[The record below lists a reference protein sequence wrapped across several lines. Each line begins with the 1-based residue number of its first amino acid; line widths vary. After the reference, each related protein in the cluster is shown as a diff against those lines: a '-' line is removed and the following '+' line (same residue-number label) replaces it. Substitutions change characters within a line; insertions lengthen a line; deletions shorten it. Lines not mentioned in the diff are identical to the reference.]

1 MRRSSSWLQNGCLRV
16 VPVLRL
22 GIHPEME
29 RPAILNKSM
38 PSTAGAT
45 MSNAAFQRFVT
56 LSMRNAIYIFR
67 EKYTRWG
74 AVFPGNFVP
83 VLTCKGKCSCWRAK
97 PAHFIG
103 HLPVFCQDGFPICLI
118 LIVLIHTVPH
128 YPFRSIESQGK

>member
-1 MRRSSSWLQNGCLRV
+1 M
-16 VPVLRL
+16 
-22 GIHPEME
+22 PEMLS
-29 RPAILNKSM
+29 PAILHTSM

-83 VLTCKGKCSCWRAK
+83 VLTCEGKCSCWRAK

-103 HLPVFCQDGFPICLI
+103 HLPLAHAHAQPGRLAPDLPRALSPSLARDVEGYECCPLVLRDGCL
-118 LIVLIHTVPH
+118 L
-128 YPFRSIESQGK
+128 R

>member
-83 VLTCKGKCSCWRAK
+83 VLTCEGKCSCWRAK

-103 HLPVFCQDGFPICLI
+103 HLPVGSRNPTHFPGASPRLREPT
-118 LIVLIHTVPH
+118 HS
-128 YPFRSIESQGK
+128 RGAQ